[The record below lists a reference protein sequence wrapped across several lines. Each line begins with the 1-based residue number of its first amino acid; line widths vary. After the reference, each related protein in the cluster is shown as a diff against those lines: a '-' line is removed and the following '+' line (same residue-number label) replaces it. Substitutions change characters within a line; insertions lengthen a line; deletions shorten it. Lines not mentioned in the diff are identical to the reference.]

1 KTLDWLQ
8 SKHVEV
14 KLEQTINLED
24 VADGSKPKYQE
35 FGSQSLMPDYL
46 CLPSKSHS
54 WPNCDDLDADDVV
67 PANTGSPLPEEKQ
80 HSTPANT
87 DADSN
92 SMNADENFVASADVS
107 IVQEQSSFVPENVD
121 S

>member
-1 KTLDWLQ
+1 
-8 SKHVEV
+8 
-14 KLEQTINLED
+14 
-24 VADGSKPKYQE
+24 Y
-35 FGSQSLMPDYL
+35 
-46 CLPSKSHS
+46 
-54 WPNCDDLDADDVV
+54 DDLDADDVV

-92 SMNADENFVASADVS
+92 SMNSNENSVPYAGVS
-107 IVQEQSSFVPENVD
+107 IVQGQLSFVPENVD